1 MACKT
6 TTEWDIENCGGEGI
20 VDALLAG
27 NLAQIQQGLN
37 IGWTIDLTV
46 AAEGGDEIV
55 VSLEVFDA
63 EDNPLEEVRRLTA
76 WLSDA
81 AAGAPT
87 AVAPNADVVISGGIN
102 LIEHTTDI
110 YFELLTDANGEAVFT
125 IGDSGSPT
133 FYLNVVQ
140 GDGTIFSSTA
150 IIFA

>member
-1 MACKT
+1 MDCVSQT
-6 TTEWDIENCGGEGI
+6 RFDVVNCDGEAI
-20 VDALLAG
+20 VDAILDNYGDQLA
-27 NLAQIQQGLN
+27 QGLN
-37 IGWTIDLTV
+37 AGWTIDLTV

-63 EDNPLEEVRRLTA
+63 EDNPLEEVRHLTA

-81 AAGAPT
+81 AGGAPT
-87 AVAPNADVVISGGIN
+87 AVAPNANVVISGGIN

-150 IIFA
+150 ITFV